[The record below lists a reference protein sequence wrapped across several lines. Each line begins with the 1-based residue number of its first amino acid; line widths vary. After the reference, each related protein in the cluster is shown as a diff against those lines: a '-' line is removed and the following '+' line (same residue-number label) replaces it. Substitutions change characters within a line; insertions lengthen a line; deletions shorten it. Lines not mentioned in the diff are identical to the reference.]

1 LTRSTESPPAQ
12 TEVGSSATESNG
24 KRWQIFLVASA
35 ALYGPLTTWANA
47 GESPVLGTLLLAA
60 ALLVGI
66 GVLIWFA
73 LTRLGIDGL
82 GAAYTVMLFQLAVTN
97 AGSMVGKYHP
107 LDRLA
112 LLLLAILAG
121 VLAYRLRELGAFR
134 LLMTW
139 AAIFLIAYPTVLI
152 ASQRVGSGGTVAN
165 VEVGTEITVAGM
177 SQKPDVLMVVFDG
190 YGSTEVLDEF
200 YGFDNSEVL
209 DELGDSGFY
218 APGSITANYARTQLS
233 IPSVLQMGYVTQG
246 TTISNAAIDA
256 LGRVITGESRMVE
269 AFKSEGYRHIY
280 VESGWLGSRCSGS
293 TIDVCIAAP
302 WPDETFF
309 DVSYRTILRGLP
321 GFELGRSFTEG
332 VLNSADWLMNDLN
345 SYLDDDTP
353 DFIFAHLLLPH
364 PPLFLHGDCAP
375 DWRNGQP
382 GFAIGRREFDD
393 ALDERARQGYLEQVL
408 CANTIA
414 LEIARSL
421 APETAAIFIGDHGPD
436 GQGQLFV
443 PSAEWDGAQRQERFG
458 TFFAAR
464 VPGCDMTGTES
475 LVNVG
480 RRALSCLAGADLP
493 DLPLHTYDLIRA
505 PGGNAV
511 AELDV
516 PGW

>member
-1 LTRSTESPPAQ
+1 MTRSTKLPVVQTPAD
-12 TEVGSSATESNG
+12 SRATGSNG
-24 KRWQIFLVASA
+24 KRWQIFLISSA
-35 ALYGPLTTWANA
+35 ALYSPLTTWANA

-60 ALLVGI
+60 AMLVGI
-66 GVLIWFA
+66 GVLLWLA
-73 LTRLGIDGL
+73 LTRLGVDGL
-82 GAAYTVMLFQLAVTN
+82 GAAYAVMLFQLAVTN
-97 AGSMVGKYHP
+97 AGSMVGKYHS

-112 LLLLAILAG
+112 LLVLPILAG

-139 AAIFLIAYPTVLI
+139 AAIFLIAYPAALI
-152 ASQRVGSGGTVAN
+152 ASQRLVGGGASAN

-177 SQKPDVLMVVFDG
+177 THKPDLLMVVFDG

-209 DELGDSGFY
+209 DELRESGFH
-218 APGSITANYARTQLS
+218 APGSIKANYARTQLS

-246 TTISNAAIDA
+246 TTISNAAIEA

-269 AFKSEGYRHIY
+269 ALKNEGYRHIY
-280 VESGWLGSRCSGS
+280 VESGWLGSRCNATG
-293 TIDVCIAAP
+293 IDVCIGAP

-332 VLNSADWLMNDLN
+332 VLNSTDWLMNDLTA
-345 SYLDDDTP
+345 YLDDDTP

-393 ALDERARQGYLEQVL
+393 ALDERARQGYLEQVV

-421 APETAAIFIGDHGPD
+421 PTETAAIFIGDHGPD

-443 PSAEWDGAQRQERFG
+443 PSAEWDGAQRRERFG

-464 VPGCDMTGTES
+464 VPGCDMSETES

-493 DLPLHTYDLIRA
+493 DLPLHTYDLVRA